1 MYFRRYFFQPWIGLA
16 TVVLLAGFF
25 ATARAQN
32 KPQDSPALPE
42 MIAKSNALTDLLAIG
57 PYELHAQIT
66 VNPGSEH
73 EQQGEITIDR
83 DHNGLRTE
91 LQLGDFRQVEVFSQE
106 ARYVWRS
113 RPYPVI
119 GLETLD
125 GLEVALQLRTAFP
138 PETKYSQE
146 IRRGVSGVPA
156 SCIDARPP
164 FEKKLRFCFD
174 TRTGALLEASDS
186 RGWRGR
192 FSEYAAAG
200 NGMFPGRMELTL
212 PGEPRHLEFAQVHVT
227 TQTFDDVRFA
237 QPQGALAFAACNRMA
252 AAVPLAGG
260 DWAVLNRQRG
270 EVYLYAIVEA
280 DGRVHDLKAY
290 GTNDKW
296 LQREVTRQAQSWRFA
311 PARCGTT
318 AVASE
323 VLLPLVRQAPEWDY
337 SSGTSSDSSSTS
349 SASSMFDRP
358 QNLNTDINNYIN
370 TVTDH

>member
-1 MYFRRYFFQPWIGLA
+1 MYFHKCFFQSRIGLA
-16 TVVLLAGFF
+16 TVLLLAGFF
-25 ATARAQN
+25 AAAKAQN
-32 KPQDSPALPE
+32 KTPASPGLPE
-42 MIAKSNALTDLLAIG
+42 MIARANAVTDLSTAG
-57 PYELHAQIT
+57 PYELRARI
-66 VNPGSEH
+66 VVDPGSQH

-83 DHNGLRTE
+83 DHDGSRME
-91 LQLGDFRQVEVFSQE
+91 LQLGDFRQVEVFSQG

-138 PETKYSQE
+138 PQTKYSQGN
-146 IRRGVSGVPA
+146 RRRVSGVPA

-192 FSEYAAAG
+192 FSEYAATG

-227 TQTFDDVRFA
+227 SQTFDDVRFA

-252 AAVPLAGG
+252 AALPLAGG
-260 DWAVLNRQRG
+260 DWAILNRQRG
-270 EVYLYAIVEA
+270 EVYVYAIVEA

-296 LQREVTRQAQSWRFA
+296 LQREVTKQAQNWRFA
-311 PARCGTT
+311 PARCGST

-323 VLLPLVRQAPEWDY
+323 MLVSLVRRAPVFEPEL
-337 SSGTSSDSSSTS
+337 SSSAYEPRNNLS
-349 SASSMFDRP
+349 RFDYFRP
-358 QNLNTDINNYIN
+358 DIMPEQVQDQ
-370 TVTDH
+370 TPSK

>member
-1 MYFRRYFFQPWIGLA
+1 MVL
-16 TVVLLAGFF
+16 LLAGFF
-25 ATARAQN
+25 ATAKAQN
-32 KPQDSPALPE
+32 KPPDSPALPE

-138 PETKYSQE
+138 PQTKYSQE
-146 IRRGVSGVPA
+146 IRRSVSGVPA

-164 FEKKLRFCFD
+164 YEKKLRFCFD

-212 PGEPRHLEFAQVHVT
+212 PGEPRRLEFAQVHVT

-252 AAVPLAGG
+252 AAVPLAGL
-260 DWAVLNRQRG
+260 DWTILNRQRG

-323 VLLPLVRQAPEWDY
+323 VLLPLRPAPEWDY
-337 SSGTSSDSSSTS
+337 SSGTSSDSYSTS
-349 SASSMFDRP
+349 TASSMFDRP

>member
-1 MYFRRYFFQPWIGLA
+1 MYFRRYFFHPWIGLA
-16 TVVLLAGFF
+16 MVLLLAGSF

-32 KPQDSPALPE
+32 KPQASPALPE
-42 MIAKSNALTDLLAIG
+42 MIARANALTDLSAIG
-57 PYELHAQIT
+57 PYQLHAQIT
-66 VNPGSEH
+66 VNPGSDH
-73 EQQGEITIDR
+73 EQQGEITIYR
-83 DHNGLRTE
+83 NPNGLRTE

-119 GLETLD
+119 GLETLE

-138 PETKYSQE
+138 PQTKYSQE
-146 IRRGVSGVPA
+146 IRGSVSGVPA

-164 FEKKLRFCFD
+164 FEGKLRFCFD
-174 TRTGALLEASDS
+174 ARTGALLEASDS

-252 AAVPLAGG
+252 AAVPLAGL
-260 DWAVLNRQRG
+260 DWVILNRQRG

-290 GTNDKW
+290 GTNDKR
-296 LQREVTRQAQSWRFA
+296 LQREVTKQARSWHFA

-323 VLLPLVRQAPEWDY
+323 VLLPLRQAPEWDY
-337 SSGTSSDSSSTS
+337 SSGTSSDSYSTS
-349 SASSMFDRP
+349 SASSIFDRP